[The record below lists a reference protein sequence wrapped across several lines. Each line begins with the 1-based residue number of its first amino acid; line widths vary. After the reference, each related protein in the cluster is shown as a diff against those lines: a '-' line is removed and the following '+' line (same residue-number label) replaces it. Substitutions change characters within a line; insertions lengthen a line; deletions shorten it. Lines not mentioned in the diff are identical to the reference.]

1 MNDLDSLALFNTML
15 GLINLSKNQAQQ
27 ETLHRIEEKLDLLLK
42 ERNKNEDNQGNTN

>member
-1 MNDLDSLALFNTML
+1 MNDLDSLTIFNTLL
-15 GLINLSKNQAQQ
+15 GIMNMSKNEAQQ